1 LSSSGDASGGISA
14 TATADAVSTSKSSSK
29 KCRRRRSLVQ
39 RDTVAKGIKTH
50 KARRGGHS
58 HDLSSF

>member
-1 LSSSGDASGGISA
+1 LSSSGDASGGG
-14 TATADAVSTSKSSSK
+14 TADAVSTSKSSSK